1 MLTMTA
7 TTSLAGSPVIVIHL
21 AMSVRTENTEAILTP
36 LKIVNLNA
44 IVIEIPATTTTVIPN
59 GPVFFMT

>member
-1 MLTMTA
+1 MTA
-7 TTSLAGSPVIVIHL
+7 TTSLAGSPVIVIRL
-21 AMSVRTENTEAILTP
+21 AMSVPTENTEAILTP
-36 LKIVNLNA
+36 LKIVNA

>member
-36 LKIVNLNA
+36 LKIVNA